1 MHGRAA
7 QVKVAVAQTQVVVDV
22 DLVTQLKR
30 GGLGFAQDAQLG
42 DVQLHIAG
50 GDFVGLGGAPD
61 PDKVDMHVTDAGGT
75 PTTIKAGGAFF
86 DSAASFCLIRGGH
99 VDVTILGAMQVDE
112 KGDIAN
118 YKIPGKMVAG
128 MGGAMDLLVGAKEVI
143 VAMEHTNKGKHKILE
158 KCTLPL
164 TAKGENGTHLV
175 DMIITDMGVM
185 KVTDDGL
192 VLTEY
197 NPEFTLD
204 QIQEATGAKL
214 IIAEDLKEMEA

>member
-1 MHGRAA
+1 MENAKAFIAKR
-7 QVKVAVAQTQVVVDV
+7 VAKELKDGYVVNLGIGLPTLVPNYLPEDV
-22 DLVTQLKR
+22 EVILQSEN
-30 GGLGFAQDAQLG
+30 G
-42 DVQLHIAG
+42 
-50 GDFVGLGGAPD
+50 FVGLGGAPD

-143 VAMEHTNKGKHKILE
+143 VAMDHTNKGKHKILE

-164 TAKGENGTHLV
+164 TAKGENGTHIV
-175 DMIITDMGVM
+175 DMIITEMGVM